1 MADQAQTMAAGG
13 AVSIGTGVATHA
25 GARSTER
32 RTAIAGFAPWNDL
45 LGIAGVLLV
54 TSLLAW
60 HRLWLENG
68 LGYLDISTF
77 YMPWYAHLGE
87 AIRHFDIPGWNP
99 YQFSGTP
106 FAGDPQSGWWYFP
119 AMAIFAIFSPV
130 AAYQIYIIFHLAFAG
145 VTCYFLGRRFGLGV
159 LPSLAAGA
167 IYQSGPFVSHI
178 SCCLIH
184 VQLGAWIPAAFLS
197 VEQVVRAH
205 HMRGRALGW
214 VLTGFTMSQM
224 MSAWPGQGMYNG
236 CLITGG
242 YLAFRLLMTRENGAL
257 GWRDRVIRLIGDSS
271 GVLTMALL
279 WAAAGL
285 LPRMDIVSRTNVAW
299 GQYEGYET
307 NSYSAGWTFRTLLD
321 HLFTDNNGY
330 QSLMFYFGAPVTV

>member
-1 MADQAQTMAAGG
+1 MAEQVSTIASGGTAPLGSPLPTLDSAAAQARASAL
-13 AVSIGTGVATHA
+13 
-25 GARSTER
+25 ARR
-32 RTAIAGFAPWNDL
+32 MPWPDL
-45 LGIAGVLLV
+45 LGIAGVLLI
-54 TSLLAW
+54 TAILAW
-60 HRLWLENG
+60 HRLYLENG
-68 LGYLDISTF
+68 LGYLDVSTF

-214 VLTGFTMSQM
+214 VLTGF
-224 MSAWPGQGMYNG
+224 
-236 CLITGG
+236 
-242 YLAFRLLMTRENGAL
+242 
-257 GWRDRVIRLIGDSS
+257 
-271 GVLTMALL
+271 
-279 WAAAGL
+279 
-285 LPRMDIVSRTNVAW
+285 
-299 GQYEGYET
+299 
-307 NSYSAGWTFRTLLD
+307 
-321 HLFTDNNGY
+321 
-330 QSLMFYFGAPVTV
+330 